1 MSEDNKTS
9 VSTSNETFQ
18 NIMDRR
24 LMMFTMDCINQEIKI
39 KLKNSNK
46 IYSGTL
52 QAFNPFNF
60 SIIVQNFI
68 GSDDKAEYKIISLQ

>member
-1 MSEDNKTS
+1 
-9 VSTSNETFQ
+9 
-18 NIMDRR
+18 
-24 LMMFTMDCINQEIKI
+24 MMFTMDCINQEIKI

-46 IYSGTL
+46 IYNGTL
-52 QAFNPFNF
+52 QAFNPVNF